1 MSASDARPEVLRRGE
16 RDEPDTRLEALRRG
30 EKLPNLIA
38 ETASGFAVFGDHQ
51 KLPGY
56 CLLIHRDEVEHLDDL
71 DEPDRILFLHELSL
85 LGQAV
90 RTALRDD
97 PGFRRINYEVLGN
110 TWPHLHG
117 HVHARYEWEPDEYK
131 FLPVWRYPDLHAPE
145 HVAGPGHDAL
155 KERITLELRSLL
167 TGGP

>member
-1 MSASDARPEVLRRGE
+1 MSDSADPSS
-16 RDEPDTRLEALRRG
+16 DTRLEALRRG

-56 CLLIHRDEVEHLDDL
+56 CLLIHRAEVEHLDDL
-71 DEPDRILFLHELSL
+71 DEPERIRFLYELSL

-90 RTALRDD
+90 RTALRTD
-97 PGFRRINYEVLGN
+97 GQFRRINYEVLGN

-117 HVHARYEWEPDEYK
+117 HVHARYEWEPDEYR
-131 FLPVWRYPDLHAPE
+131 FLPVWRYPDLRAAEHA
-145 HVAGPGHDAL
+145 AGTRHEEL
-155 KERITLELRSLL
+155 KERIALELRGLL
-167 TGGP
+167 TGGL

>member
-1 MSASDARPEVLRRGE
+1 MSDSADPSS
-16 RDEPDTRLEALRRG
+16 DTRLEALRRG

-56 CLLIHRDEVEHLDDL
+56 CLLIHRAEVEHLDDL
-71 DEPDRILFLHELSL
+71 EGPERMRFLYELSL

-97 PGFRRINYEVLGN
+97 PRFRRVNYEVLGN

-117 HVHARYEWEPDEYK
+117 HVHARYEWEPDDYK
-131 FLPVWRYPDLHAPE
+131 FLPVWRYPDLRDPE
-145 HVAGPGHDAL
+145 HAAGTRHEEL
-155 KERITLELRSLL
+155 RERITLELRALL
-167 TGGP
+167 TGGL